1 MSPRK
6 SEFDAIEA
14 LVCRDLG
21 RGTQALIDATRGELA
36 DAARSLAAATSVGL
50 ITGFFVPRGDVA
62 AAETDGPVGT
72 ALLAASLAAC
82 GVPARIAVDS
92 PCADAVRAAVGSAGH
107 DVTVD
112 EMGVVDRPGLDRV
125 IGDWKQAGVSHAVAI
140 ERCGIAAD
148 GRPRNMRGVDVS
160 PWTAPLDDLFL
171 GGPWR
176 KVGVGDGGNEIGMG
190 KLPAGLIA
198 KHVPNGAKIAC
209 VTSCDHLVVAGV
221 SNWGAYG
228 LMAALTLVRPEW
240 SADDREVPDRGTRP
254 RRHAGSRRRSRCR
267 RWRHGATRGNRR
279 RLRPRRAR
287 RADRW
292 AASHC
297 LGESGGLGCAAMEN
311 PYRANA
317 SRDPRRHP
325 PALPEVRRRLLA
337 RARPRA
343 RLPDGVRQGA
353 DRGRLALDPD
363 SRGIRRRGPRHLGGG
378 CACWRKSSA
387 RAATALPATP
397 RCTSWARCCGTAAPS
412 RRSATCPSI
421 ASGELRLQAFGVTE
435 PSSGTD
441 TLALRTTA
449 VKKNNSTYVVNGQKV
464 WTSRAEHSDLMLLLA
479 RTTPREQTQEAHR
492 GPVGLPGRHA
502 PGAGQGPHHP
512 ADPHHDEPQHA
523 PRCSSTTW
531 RCRPRT

>member
-62 AAETDGPVGT
+62 APETDGPVGT

-82 GVPARIAVDS
+82 GVAARIAVDS

-125 IGDWKQAGVSHAVAI
+125 IEAWRQAGVSHAVAI

-148 GRPRNMRGVDVS
+148 GRARNMRGVDVS

-176 KVGVGDGGNEIGMG
+176 KIGVGDGGNEIGMG

-198 KHVPNGAKIAC
+198 RHVPNGAQIAC

-228 LMAALTLVRPEW
+228 LMAALSLVRPEW
-240 SADDREVPDRGTRP
+240 SRTIAKFLTAERDLAVTRAVVSEGGAVDGVTARREATVDGFGPKV
-254 RRHAGSRRRSRCR
+254 
-267 RWRHGATRGNRR
+267 HGALIDGLRR
-279 RLRPRRAR
+279 IA
-287 RADRW
+287 W
-292 AASHC
+292 GKAA
-297 LGESGGLGCAAMEN
+297 A
-311 PYRANA
+311 
-317 SRDPRRHP
+317 
-325 PALPEVRRRLLA
+325 
-337 RARPRA
+337 
-343 RLPDGVRQGA
+343 
-353 DRGRLALDPD
+353 
-363 SRGIRRRGPRHLGGG
+363 
-378 CACWRKSSA
+378 
-387 RAATALPATP
+387 
-397 RCTSWARCCGTAAPS
+397 
-412 RRSATCPSI
+412 
-421 ASGELRLQAFGVTE
+421 
-435 PSSGTD
+435 
-441 TLALRTTA
+441 
-449 VKKNNSTYVVNGQKV
+449 
-464 WTSRAEHSDLMLLLA
+464 
-479 RTTPREQTQEAHR
+479 
-492 GPVGLPGRHA
+492 
-502 PGAGQGPHHP
+502 
-512 ADPHHDEPQHA
+512 
-523 PRCSSTTW
+523 
-531 RCRPRT
+531 